1 MKIREI
7 KNTDVFRSIKKY
19 KGKKNGIIYE
29 IIINESIY
37 ILAHDIKK
45 DLTYN
50 SLWENKTF
58 ESIEEAH
65 KWCEINYDLEK
76 LRNNVGLK

>member
-58 ESIEEAH
+58 ESIEEAR